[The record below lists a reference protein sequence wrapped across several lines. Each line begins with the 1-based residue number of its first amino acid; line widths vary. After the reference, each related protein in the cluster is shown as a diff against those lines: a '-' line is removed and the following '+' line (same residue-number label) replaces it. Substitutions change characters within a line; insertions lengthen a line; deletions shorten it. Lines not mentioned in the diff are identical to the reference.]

1 MGYVKSRPLDPITAH
16 GWALGR
22 ELRKAILA
30 ADFSQQQLAAKLGY
44 TETRVSRILTGRNDA
59 TSEEVS
65 AVLALCGV
73 VGEQRDFLLRMA
85 RERSMTAWDKQQ
97 QQAVLRSLRWDA
109 IGIVECSSMI
119 LPELLWT
126 DGYAEAVISQTVGVK
141 LGEIDGLVGTVRSG
155 QAVLRHDQAPRY
167 EAVLSE
173 ATLHLRVGSRQIMA
187 EQLHYLLDQS
197 MRLGVTIRIVPMGA
211 GGHAGMRGSFC
222 LVTRRD
228 LVVVAVEDVLNVQ
241 FVDDPDGVEVYARIV
256 GKLRAAALT
265 PSASRDL
272 ISSIATECYGDQVA
286 GGPASSDVVCA
297 GFKQRRT

>member
-44 TETRVSRILTGRNDA
+44 TETRVSRVLTGRNDA
-59 TSEEVS
+59 TPEEV
-65 AVLALCGV
+65 AAMLALCGV
-73 VGEQRDFLLRMA
+73 VGERRDFLVRMA
-85 RERSMTAWDKQQ
+85 HERSMAAWDKQQ
-97 QQAVLRSLRWDA
+97 QQAVLRSLRGEA
-109 IGIVECSSMI
+109 TGIVECSSMI

-141 LGEIDGLVGTVRSG
+141 LGEIDGLVGTVNSG
-155 QAVLRHDQAPRY
+155 QVVLRQDQAPRY

-173 ATLHLRVGSRQIMA
+173 AALRLKVGSRQIMSD
-187 EQLHYLLDQS
+187 QLDYLLAES
-197 MRLGVTIRIVPMGA
+197 MRLGVTIRVVPMA
-211 GGHAGMRGSFC
+211 TGGYAGMRGSFC

-241 FVDDPDGVEVYARIV
+241 FVDDPDCVEVYARIV
-256 GKLRAAALT
+256 GKLRTAALT

-272 ISSIATECYGDQVA
+272 ISSIAVECYGDPAPGV
-286 GGPASSDVVCA
+286 PASSDMA
-297 GFKQRRT
+297 RDGRAMER